1 MTIFDLLKKDHK
13 KVTAIFDKIED
24 TTPHAVKTREKL
36 YRRLKEELQVH
47 TEIEERVFYPA
58 LQEFDEIKNLIQEAR
73 EEHEKVRNL
82 LEQAGVV
89 TKDSQDFMNLIAQ
102 MKKEVKHH
110 VKEEENQI
118 FLKAKDLL
126 DEDQIEQLGVQ
137 AEDER
142 EEIMAFHE

>member
-1 MTIFDLLKKDHK
+1 
-13 KVTAIFDKIED
+13 
-24 TTPHAVKTREKL
+24 
-36 YRRLKEELQVH
+36 
-47 TEIEERVFYPA
+47 
-58 LQEFDEIKNLIQEAR
+58 
-73 EEHEKVRNL
+73 
-82 LEQAGVV
+82 
-89 TKDSQDFMNLIAQ
+89 MNLIAQ